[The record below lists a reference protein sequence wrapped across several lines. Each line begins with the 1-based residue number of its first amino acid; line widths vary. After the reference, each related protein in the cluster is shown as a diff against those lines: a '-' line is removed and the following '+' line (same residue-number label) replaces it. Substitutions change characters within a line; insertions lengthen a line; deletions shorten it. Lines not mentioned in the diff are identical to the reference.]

1 VRTGAPPWLAALGVT
16 LSALILVVLDIADDS
31 VSHWWAQHAFT
42 ASIVSGILV
51 LAVTVLIV
59 DRVVSRRQ
67 IRDRS
72 RAIAAQAAILMSQ
85 ATRATRAV
93 ISSLNGE
100 RDRDAAGEEL
110 RTYATMLLI
119 GAPLL
124 IDAQLSRVFL
134 EEAQALAGEL
144 ARSLGLTRGAE
155 ATDELRGR
163 LDAAVQR
170 LRAASRPLLTLLD
183 PAQRYAVTGDDEPPP
198 AAATT

>member
-1 VRTGAPPWLAALGVT
+1 VRTSNPPTLGALAVT
-16 LSALILVVLDIADDS
+16 LGALILVVLDVADSS
-31 VSHWWAQHAFT
+31 VSHWWAEHAFT

-100 RDRDAAGEEL
+100 GDRDAAGEEL